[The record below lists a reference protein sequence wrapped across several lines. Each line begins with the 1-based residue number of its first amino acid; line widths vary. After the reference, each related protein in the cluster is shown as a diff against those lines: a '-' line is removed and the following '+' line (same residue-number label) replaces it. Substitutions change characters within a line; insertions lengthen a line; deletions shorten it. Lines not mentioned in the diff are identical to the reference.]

1 MKRYVTLKIIL
12 VLLFFIP
19 KATYAQ
25 IPDPVITAT
34 GNQVYCPGTSLSVV
48 QTVSITPDILDPSTT
63 TDAPVYIQIATGYV
77 AGVGKDILTYVGSN
91 PAITATWSESEAKL
105 TLSPSPLAPGGKV
118 LYTDLETAIK
128 NVQFSNPAATPGKR
142 DFSIIL
148 GVGNR
153 KLSYLP
159 RNKHYYEYFADPAVT
174 WASANIKAQTKSY
187 YGMQGYLVTITK
199 ADEQQVAGNQAP
211 GTGWIGA
218 SDATKEG
225 DWKWVTGPEG
235 LANAGAGTL
244 FFQGQGIG
252 GLNIFFTEI
261 GETVPTKFSFWQ
273 NGEPNNSNGGTE
285 DYAQIVDPILSGK
298 QGLWN
303 DLNGNNVIGGGS
315 PLYISKGYIVEYG
328 GMPGDPV
335 VVNKATTTM
344 TIPDVIFYPKKTA
357 TICAGNTATFTAN
370 VLAGT
375 TVYWYDS
382 SGTLLQN
389 DPLKPNFTTPILN
402 ANPTIFYS
410 DNGCVST
417 RQTFT
422 VTVNPNI
429 LPTFNAIPAICAN
442 ASAPVLPSSSTNGFT
457 GTWSPAI
464 VSNTATGTYT
474 FTPNAGQCA
483 TTALL
488 TVTVN
493 PNILPTFNAIPAIC
507 TNATAPVLPSSS
519 TNGFTGTWNPAIV
532 SNTATGTYTFTP
544 DAGQCATTAS
554 VTVTVGSNI
563 LPTFNAIPAICT
575 NASAPV
581 LPSSSTNGFTGTWS
595 PAIVSNTATGTYTFT
610 PDAGQCATTATLT
623 VTVNPNILPTFNAIP
638 AICANATAPVLPS
651 SSINGFTGT
660 WSPAIV
666 SNTATGTYT
675 FTPDVGQC
683 ATTASLTVTVN
694 PNILPTFSVIPAICA
709 NSTAPVLPSS
719 STNGFTGTW
728 NPAIVSNT
736 ATGTYIF
743 TPDAGQ
749 CATTASLTV
758 TVNPNII
765 PTFNAIPAIC
775 ANASAPVLPSSS
787 TNGFTGTWNP
797 AIVSNTATGTYTFT
811 PNAGQCA
818 TTALLTVTVN
828 PNIVPTFNP
837 IPAICTNA
845 TAPVLPSSSTNGF
858 TGTWNPAIVS
868 NTATG
873 TYTFTPDAGQCA
885 TTASVTVT
893 VGSNILPTFNAIPAI
908 CTNASAP
915 VLPSSSTNGFTGTW
929 SPAIVSNTATGT
941 YTFTPD
947 AGQCATTATLTV
959 TVNPNILPTF
969 NAIPAICAN
978 ATAPVLPSS
987 SINGFTGTWSP
998 AIVSNTAT
1006 GTYTFT
1012 PDVGQCATT
1021 ASLTVTVNPNI
1032 LPTFSVIPA
1041 ICANSTAPVLPSSST
1056 NGFTGTWN
1064 PAIVSNTATGTYIF
1078 TPDAGQ
1084 CATTASL
1091 TVTVNPN
1098 ILPTFNAIPAICAN
1112 ASAPVLPSSSTNGF
1126 TGTWNPAI
1134 VSNTA
1139 TGTYTFTPNAGQC
1152 ATTASLTVTVN
1163 PNILPT
1169 FNAIPAICANAT
1181 APVLP
1186 SSSTNGFTGTWNPA
1200 IVSNTAT
1207 GTYIFT
1213 PNAGGQCVT
1222 TASLTVTVN
1231 PNVLPTFNAIPAICA
1246 NAIAPVLPSSSTN
1259 GFTGTWSP
1267 VVVSNTATGTYIFTP
1282 NAGQCATTAT
1292 LTVTV
1297 NPNIIPTFNAIP
1309 AICANST
1316 VPVLPSSSTNGFIG
1330 TWSPA
1335 TVSNTA
1341 TGTYTFTP
1349 SAGQCAT
1356 TALLTVTVNPSIL
1369 PTFNAIP
1376 AICANATAPV
1386 LPSSSTN
1393 GFTGTWS
1400 PAIVSNTATGT
1411 YTFTPNA
1418 GQCAT
1423 IASLTVTVDPLPNI
1437 NLNENKISCSDTPI
1451 SFTLDAGIQDGS
1463 SPNNYT
1469 YIWTKDGSVLPDT
1482 TPTLDV
1488 TVIGVY
1494 TVEVTSASGCSQIR
1508 TITVNTSKSPIIDS
1522 VVVVDLTDVNTITI
1536 NLKEPGDFQYSLDD
1550 SSGYWQDSNVF
1561 SNVSGGIH
1569 TVYVSDKFGCPSVS
1583 KTPITV
1589 IGAPKFFTPNNDAY
1603 NDYWK
1608 VKGLNADDSK
1618 SVIYIYDRY
1627 GKLLKQWIPAVNQL
1641 GWDGTLNGMPLPAD
1655 DYWYTLKLEN
1665 GREAKGHFSLKR

>member
-610 PDAGQCATTATLT
+610 PDAGQCATTA
-623 VTVNPNILPTFNAIP
+623 
-638 AICANATAPVLPS
+638 S
-651 SSINGFTGT
+651 
-660 WSPAIV
+660 
-666 SNTATGTYT
+666 
-675 FTPDVGQC
+675 
-683 ATTASLTVTVN
+683 
-694 PNILPTFSVIPAICA
+694 
-709 NSTAPVLPSS
+709 
-719 STNGFTGTW
+719 
-728 NPAIVSNT
+728 
-736 ATGTYIF
+736 
-743 TPDAGQ
+743 
-749 CATTASLTV
+749 
-758 TVNPNII
+758 
-765 PTFNAIPAIC
+765 
-775 ANASAPVLPSSS
+775 
-787 TNGFTGTWNP
+787 
-797 AIVSNTATGTYTFT
+797 
-811 PNAGQCA
+811 
-818 TTALLTVTVN
+818 
-828 PNIVPTFNP
+828 
-837 IPAICTNA
+837 
-845 TAPVLPSSSTNGF
+845 
-858 TGTWNPAIVS
+858 
-868 NTATG
+868 
-873 TYTFTPDAGQCA
+873 
-885 TTASVTVT
+885 
-893 VGSNILPTFNAIPAI
+893 
-908 CTNASAP
+908 
-915 VLPSSSTNGFTGTW
+915 
-929 SPAIVSNTATGT
+929 
-941 YTFTPD
+941 
-947 AGQCATTATLTV
+947 LTV

>member
-493 PNILPTFNAIPAIC
+493 PNILPTFNA
-507 TNATAPVLPSSS
+507 
-519 TNGFTGTWNPAIV
+519 
-532 SNTATGTYTFTP
+532 
-544 DAGQCATTAS
+544 
-554 VTVTVGSNI
+554 
-563 LPTFNAIPAICT
+563 
-575 NASAPV
+575 
-581 LPSSSTNGFTGTWS
+581 
-595 PAIVSNTATGTYTFT
+595 
-610 PDAGQCATTATLT
+610 
-623 VTVNPNILPTFNAIP
+623 
-638 AICANATAPVLPS
+638 
-651 SSINGFTGT
+651 
-660 WSPAIV
+660 
-666 SNTATGTYT
+666 
-675 FTPDVGQC
+675 
-683 ATTASLTVTVN
+683 
-694 PNILPTFSVIPAICA
+694 
-709 NSTAPVLPSS
+709 
-719 STNGFTGTW
+719 
-728 NPAIVSNT
+728 
-736 ATGTYIF
+736 
-743 TPDAGQ
+743 
-749 CATTASLTV
+749 
-758 TVNPNII
+758 
-765 PTFNAIPAIC
+765 
-775 ANASAPVLPSSS
+775 
-787 TNGFTGTWNP
+787 
-797 AIVSNTATGTYTFT
+797 
-811 PNAGQCA
+811 
-818 TTALLTVTVN
+818 
-828 PNIVPTFNP
+828 

>member
-457 GTWSPAI
+457 GTWS
-464 VSNTATGTYT
+464 
-474 FTPNAGQCA
+474 
-483 TTALL
+483 
-488 TVTVN
+488 
-493 PNILPTFNAIPAIC
+493 
-507 TNATAPVLPSSS
+507 
-519 TNGFTGTWNPAIV
+519 
-532 SNTATGTYTFTP
+532 
-544 DAGQCATTAS
+544 
-554 VTVTVGSNI
+554 
-563 LPTFNAIPAICT
+563 
-575 NASAPV
+575 
-581 LPSSSTNGFTGTWS
+581 
-595 PAIVSNTATGTYTFT
+595 
-610 PDAGQCATTATLT
+610 
-623 VTVNPNILPTFNAIP
+623 
-638 AICANATAPVLPS
+638 
-651 SSINGFTGT
+651 
-660 WSPAIV
+660 
-666 SNTATGTYT
+666 
-675 FTPDVGQC
+675 
-683 ATTASLTVTVN
+683 
-694 PNILPTFSVIPAICA
+694 
-709 NSTAPVLPSS
+709 
-719 STNGFTGTW
+719 
-728 NPAIVSNT
+728 
-736 ATGTYIF
+736 
-743 TPDAGQ
+743 
-749 CATTASLTV
+749 
-758 TVNPNII
+758 
-765 PTFNAIPAIC
+765 
-775 ANASAPVLPSSS
+775 
-787 TNGFTGTWNP
+787 
-797 AIVSNTATGTYTFT
+797 
-811 PNAGQCA
+811 
-818 TTALLTVTVN
+818 
-828 PNIVPTFNP
+828 
-837 IPAICTNA
+837 
-845 TAPVLPSSSTNGF
+845 
-858 TGTWNPAIVS
+858 
-868 NTATG
+868 
-873 TYTFTPDAGQCA
+873 
-885 TTASVTVT
+885 
-893 VGSNILPTFNAIPAI
+893 
-908 CTNASAP
+908 
-915 VLPSSSTNGFTGTW
+915 
-929 SPAIVSNTATGT
+929 
-941 YTFTPD
+941 
-947 AGQCATTATLTV
+947 
-959 TVNPNILPTF
+959 
-969 NAIPAICAN
+969 
-978 ATAPVLPSS
+978 
-987 SINGFTGTWSP
+987 
-998 AIVSNTAT
+998 
-1006 GTYTFT
+1006 
-1012 PDVGQCATT
+1012 
-1021 ASLTVTVNPNI
+1021 
-1032 LPTFSVIPA
+1032 
-1041 ICANSTAPVLPSSST
+1041 
-1056 NGFTGTWN
+1056 
-1064 PAIVSNTATGTYIF
+1064 
-1078 TPDAGQ
+1078 
-1084 CATTASL
+1084 
-1091 TVTVNPN
+1091 
-1098 ILPTFNAIPAICAN
+1098 
-1112 ASAPVLPSSSTNGF
+1112 
-1126 TGTWNPAI
+1126 PAI

>member
-554 VTVTVGSNI
+554 VTVTVGS
-563 LPTFNAIPAICT
+563 
-575 NASAPV
+575 
-581 LPSSSTNGFTGTWS
+581 
-595 PAIVSNTATGTYTFT
+595 
-610 PDAGQCATTATLT
+610 
-623 VTVNPNILPTFNAIP
+623 
-638 AICANATAPVLPS
+638 
-651 SSINGFTGT
+651 
-660 WSPAIV
+660 
-666 SNTATGTYT
+666 
-675 FTPDVGQC
+675 
-683 ATTASLTVTVN
+683 
-694 PNILPTFSVIPAICA
+694 
-709 NSTAPVLPSS
+709 
-719 STNGFTGTW
+719 
-728 NPAIVSNT
+728 
-736 ATGTYIF
+736 
-743 TPDAGQ
+743 
-749 CATTASLTV
+749 
-758 TVNPNII
+758 
-765 PTFNAIPAIC
+765 
-775 ANASAPVLPSSS
+775 
-787 TNGFTGTWNP
+787 
-797 AIVSNTATGTYTFT
+797 
-811 PNAGQCA
+811 
-818 TTALLTVTVN
+818 
-828 PNIVPTFNP
+828 
-837 IPAICTNA
+837 
-845 TAPVLPSSSTNGF
+845 
-858 TGTWNPAIVS
+858 
-868 NTATG
+868 
-873 TYTFTPDAGQCA
+873 
-885 TTASVTVT
+885 
-893 VGSNILPTFNAIPAI
+893 
-908 CTNASAP
+908 
-915 VLPSSSTNGFTGTW
+915 
-929 SPAIVSNTATGT
+929 
-941 YTFTPD
+941 
-947 AGQCATTATLTV
+947 
-959 TVNPNILPTF
+959 NILPTF

>member
-1 MKRYVTLKIIL
+1 MKKYATLKIIL

-34 GNQVYCPGTSLSVV
+34 GNQVYCPGASLSVV

-63 TDAPVYIQIATGYV
+63 TDAPVYIQIATGYI
-77 AGVGKDILTYVGSN
+77 AGTGKDILTYVGSN
-91 PAITATWSESEAKL
+91 PAITATWSASEGKL

-128 NVQFSNPAATPGKR
+128 DVQFSNPAATPGKR

-153 KLSYLP
+153 KLSFLP
-159 RNKHYYEYFADPAVT
+159 RTGHYYEYFADPAVT
-174 WASANIKAQTKSY
+174 WAAANIKAQTKSY

-235 LANAGAGTL
+235 AANAGTGTL

-335 VVNKATTTM
+335 VINKATTSM

-357 TICAGNTATFTAN
+357 IICAGNTATFTAN

-375 TVYWYDS
+375 TIYWYDS
-382 SGTLLQN
+382 SGALLQN
-389 DPLKPNFTTPILN
+389 DPLKPNFTTPVLN
-402 ANPTIFYS
+402 TTTIFYS
-410 DNGCVST
+410 DNGCSST

-429 LPTFNAIPAICAN
+429 IPTFNAISAICAN
-442 ASAPVLPSSSTNGFT
+442 ATAPVLPSSSINGIT

-464 VSNTATGTYT
+464 VSNTATATYT

-507 TNATAPVLPSSS
+507 TNATTPVLPGSSI
-519 TNGFTGTWNPAIV
+519 NGFTGTWNPATV
-532 SNTATGTYTFTP
+532 SNTATGTYIFTP

-563 LPTFNAIPAICT
+563 LPTFNAIPAICANATAPVLPSSST
-575 NASAPV
+575 NSFTGTWSPSIVSNTATGSYTFTPDAGQCATTASLTVTVNPNILPAFNAIPAICANATAPV

-610 PDAGQCATTATLT
+610 PDAGQCATTASLI
-623 VTVNPNILPTFNAIP
+623 VTVNPNILPIFNAIP
-638 AICANATAPVLPS
+638 AICANAT
-651 SSINGFTGT
+651 
-660 WSPAIV
+660 
-666 SNTATGTYT
+666 
-675 FTPDVGQC
+675 
-683 ATTASLTVTVN
+683 
-694 PNILPTFSVIPAICA
+694 
-709 NSTAPVLPSS
+709 
-719 STNGFTGTW
+719 
-728 NPAIVSNT
+728 
-736 ATGTYIF
+736 
-743 TPDAGQ
+743 
-749 CATTASLTV
+749 
-758 TVNPNII
+758 
-765 PTFNAIPAIC
+765 
-775 ANASAPVLPSSS
+775 
-787 TNGFTGTWNP
+787 
-797 AIVSNTATGTYTFT
+797 
-811 PNAGQCA
+811 
-818 TTALLTVTVN
+818 
-828 PNIVPTFNP
+828 
-837 IPAICTNA
+837 
-845 TAPVLPSSSTNGF
+845 
-858 TGTWNPAIVS
+858 
-868 NTATG
+868 
-873 TYTFTPDAGQCA
+873 
-885 TTASVTVT
+885 
-893 VGSNILPTFNAIPAI
+893 
-908 CTNASAP
+908 AP

-947 AGQCATTATLTV
+947 AGQCATTTSLTV

-969 NAIPAICAN
+969 NPIPAICSN
-978 ATAPVLPSS
+978 A
-987 SINGFTGTWSP
+987 
-998 AIVSNTAT
+998 
-1006 GTYTFT
+1006 
-1012 PDVGQCATT
+1012 
-1021 ASLTVTVNPNI
+1021 
-1032 LPTFSVIPA
+1032 
-1041 ICANSTAPVLPSSST
+1041 TAPVLPSSST
-1056 NGFTGTWN
+1056 NGFTGTWS

-1084 CATTASL
+1084 CATTASVTVTVGSNIL
-1091 TVTVNPN
+1091 PTFNAIPAICANTIAPVLPSFSTNGFTGTWTPAIVSNTATGTYTFTPDAGQCATTASLIVTVNPN
-1098 ILPTFNAIPAICAN
+1098 ILPTFNAIPAICTN
-1112 ASAPVLPSSSTNGF
+1112 ATAPVLPSSSTNGFTGIWSPAIVINTATGTYTFTPDSGQCATTASVTVTVNPKIIPTFNAIPAICSNATAPVLPSSSTNGF
-1126 TGTWNPAI
+1126 TGTWSPAI
-1134 VSNTA
+1134 VSNTTTA
-1139 TGTYTFTPNAGQC
+1139 TYTFTPDAGQC

-1186 SSSTNGFTGTWNPA
+1186 SSSTNGFTGTWSPA
-1200 IVSNTAT
+1200 IVSNTTT
-1207 GTYIFT
+1207 GTYTFT
-1213 PNAGGQCVT
+1213 PGAGQCAT

-1231 PNVLPTFNAIPAICA
+1231 PN
-1246 NAIAPVLPSSSTN
+1246 
-1259 GFTGTWSP
+1259 
-1267 VVVSNTATGTYIFTP
+1267 
-1282 NAGQCATTAT
+1282 
-1292 LTVTV
+1292 
-1297 NPNIIPTFNAIP
+1297 
-1309 AICANST
+1309 
-1316 VPVLPSSSTNGFIG
+1316 
-1330 TWSPA
+1330 
-1335 TVSNTA
+1335 
-1341 TGTYTFTP
+1341 
-1349 SAGQCAT
+1349 
-1356 TALLTVTVNPSIL
+1356 IL
-1369 PTFNAIP
+1369 PTFNPIP
-1376 AICANATAPV
+1376 SICANATAPV

-1400 PAIVSNTATGT
+1400 PSIVSNTATGS
-1411 YTFTPNA
+1411 YTFTPDA

-1423 IASLTVTVDPLPNI
+1423 TASLTVMVNPLPNI
-1437 NLNENKISCSDTPI
+1437 DLNENKTSCSDTPI
-1451 SFTLDAGIQDGS
+1451 SFTLDTGILDNT
-1463 SPNNYT
+1463 PTTDYT
-1469 YIWTKDGSVLPDT
+1469 YIWSKDGSVLPAET
-1482 TPTLDV
+1482 ASTLDV
-1488 TVIGVY
+1488 TAIGVY
-1494 TVEVTSASGCSQIR
+1494 TVEVTNKVSGCSQIR
-1508 TITVNTSKSPIIDS
+1508 TITVNTSISPIIDT
-1522 VVVVDLTDVNTITI
+1522 VEVVDLSDVNTVTV
-1536 NLKEPGDFQYSLDD
+1536 NVKVPGDFQYNLDD
-1550 SSGYWQDSNVF
+1550 PSGFWQDSNVF
-1561 SNVSGGIH
+1561 NNVSGGIH
-1569 TVYVSDKFGCPSVS
+1569 TVYVSDKFGCPGDNR
-1583 KTPITV
+1583 TITV
-1589 IGAPKFFTPNNDAY
+1589 IGAPKFFTPNNDTY

-1608 VKGLNADDSK
+1608 IKGLKDDDSK
-1618 SVIYIYDRY
+1618 SVIYIYNRY
-1627 GKLLKQWIPAVNQL
+1627 GKLLKQWIPSLNQL
-1641 GWDGTLNGMPLPAD
+1641 GWDGTFNGADLPAD
-1655 DYWYTLKLEN
+1655 DYWYTLRLEN